1 MLEGPLNGWQSASMP
16 LHWTIDPDERLF
28 SAVAEGDVTKAEF
41 EAYLDT
47 IDSADLHT
55 WRKLFDGLQA
65 HTTMGAENILALGV
79 RMRDSHRKSA
89 VGALA
94 IVVQEEKV
102 PMFTRVLGMLAAA
115 NRPMRV
121 FSDLGAAREWILK
134 QPL

>member
-1 MLEGPLNGWQSASMP
+1 MP
-16 LHWTIDPDERLF
+16 LHWTIDSKNRLF
-28 SAVAEGDVTKAEF
+28 TAVAEGDISRPEF

-47 IDSADLHT
+47 IDGADLHT

-65 HTTMGAENILALGV
+65 HTTMGAENVLAMGV

-94 IVVQEEKV
+94 IVIQEEK
-102 PMFTRVLGMLAAA
+102 MATFSRVLGMLAAA

-121 FSDLGAAREWILK
+121 FSDLDAAREWIRK